1 MADEISLTVQLNY
14 ANGDAKLLVN
24 PGAIKITQS
33 TLGLHA
39 PIVTVNSSVEE
50 DLAIGDIGTLGL
62 LTLRNTDPTNYVTYG
77 TKTSTGGMLAF
88 GRIEASEVATLRLEP
103 GTTVRWQANTAAVK
117 VQVWLLED

>member
-14 ANGDAKLLVN
+14 KNGNAEALVN
-24 PGAIKITQS
+24 YGTIKITQA

-62 LTLRNTDPTNYVTYG
+62 LTMRNTDPANFVTYG

-88 GRIEASEVATLRLEP
+88 GRIEAGEVMSMRLEP
-103 GTTVRWQANTAAVK
+103 GTTMRWQANGGAVK